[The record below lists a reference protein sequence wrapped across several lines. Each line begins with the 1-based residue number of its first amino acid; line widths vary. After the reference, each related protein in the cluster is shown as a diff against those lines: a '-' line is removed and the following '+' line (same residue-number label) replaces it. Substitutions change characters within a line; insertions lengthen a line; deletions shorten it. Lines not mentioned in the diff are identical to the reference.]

1 MRKNSTTRT
10 TASTETSSATGCSGT
25 ERTDLYQTVTDT
37 ILAELELGLKPWRR
51 PWRTTG
57 AGFPLRHT
65 GQPYRGINTLVL
77 WMAICAHRYTSPYFM
92 TYRQAQE
99 LGGQVRR
106 GEKATTVTY
115 SDTIRRVE
123 ETPEGEEEERRIWF
137 LKSYAVF
144 NACQIDGL
152 PERFHPA
159 SDPAEA
165 APVPRI
171 EVAERFFANTGA
183 DIRPGGQRAF
193 YTPNLDYIRMP
204 AIADFIYPEA
214 YYATLAHEMG
224 HWTGHPSRLN
234 RETITRRHSEEARA
248 VEEILAELVA
258 AFTCASLGIDHDLRQ
273 DSTAYIGSWLRVLA
287 SDKRFIFVAAAH
299 AQRACDFL
307 SSLQARDEQNGGAA
321 AAE

>member
-1 MRKNSTTRT
+1 VKK
-10 TASTETSSATGCSGT
+10 TSNPAIANHAA
-25 ERTDLYQTVTDT
+25 ERVDLYQAVTDA
-37 ILAELELGLKPWRR
+37 IVAELELGLKPWKR

-57 AGFPLRHT
+57 AGLPLRHN

-77 WMAICAHRYTSPYFM
+77 WMAITARGYTSPYFM

-99 LGGQVRR
+99 LGGQVRK
-106 GEKATTVTY
+106 GERATTVTY
-115 SDTIRRVE
+115 TDTLRRLE
-123 ETPEGEEEERRIWF
+123 ETELGEGAERHIWF

-144 NACQIDGL
+144 NAGQIEGL
-152 PERFHPA
+152 PERFHPT
-159 SDPAEA
+159 SNPAAA
-165 APVPRI
+165 APVERI
-171 EVAERFFANTGA
+171 AHAEVFFAKTGA

-204 AIADFIYPEA
+204 AIADFIDPES

-248 VEEILAELVA
+248 VEEILAELTA
-258 AFTCASLGIDHDLRQ
+258 AFTCASLGLDHDLRQ
-273 DSTAYIGSWLRVLA
+273 DSAAYIGSWLRVLA
-287 SDKRFIFVAAAH
+287 SDKRFIFVCAAH
-299 AQRACDFL
+299 AQRACDHL
-307 SSLQARDEQNGGAA
+307 WSLQPTEQHERGNT

>member
-1 MRKNSTTRT
+1 MRKSSTKPT
-10 TASTETSSATGCSGT
+10 TASTKTSNTGCGDAG
-25 ERTDLYQTVTDT
+25 RTDLYQAVTDA
-37 ILAELELGLKPWRR
+37 ILAELEVGLKPWRR
-51 PWRTTG
+51 PWRSTA

-77 WMAICAHRYTSPYFM
+77 WMAICARRYTSPYFM

-106 GEKATTVTY
+106 GEKATTITY
-115 SDTIRRVE
+115 SDTLRRVE
-123 ETPEGEEEERRIWF
+123 ETPDGEEEERRIWF

-159 SDPAEA
+159 SNPAEA
-165 APVPRI
+165 APVQRI

-204 AIADFIYPEA
+204 ATADFIYPEA

-224 HWTGHPSRLN
+224 HWTGHPSRLD
-234 RETITRRHSEEARA
+234 RDTIMRRHSEEARA

-273 DSTAYIGSWLRVLA
+273 DSTAYIGSWLRVLG
-287 SDKRFIFVAAAH
+287 SDKRFIFAAAAH
-299 AQRACDFL
+299 AQRACDYL
-307 SSLQARDEQNGGAA
+307 WSLQPKERQAGDAT
-321 AAE
+321 AE

>member
-1 MRKNSTTRT
+1 MRKI
-10 TASTETSSATGCSGT
+10 STEPTTGNTKTSNTGCEETG
-25 ERTDLYQTVTDT
+25 RTDLYQTVTNA
-37 ILAELELGLKPWRR
+37 ILTELELGLKPWRR
-51 PWRTTG
+51 PWRT
-57 AGFPLRHT
+57 AAACLPLRHT

-77 WMAICAHRYTSPYFM
+77 WMAICARCYTSPYFM

-106 GEKATTVTY
+106 GEKATTVSY
-115 SDTIRRVE
+115 SDTLRRVE

-144 NACQIDGL
+144 NADQIDGL

-159 SDPAEA
+159 SNPAEA
-165 APVPRI
+165 APVQRI
-171 EVAERFFANTGA
+171 EAAERFFASTGA
-183 DIRPGGQRAF
+183 DIRPGGQRAI

-224 HWTGHPSRLN
+224 HWTGHPSRLD

-248 VEEILAELVA
+248 VEEILAELTA
-258 AFTCASLGIDHDLRQ
+258 AFTCASLGIDHDLRE
-273 DSTAYIGSWLRVLA
+273 DSAAYIGSWLRVLA

-307 SSLQARDEQNGGAA
+307 WIFQARNEQNGGAA